1 MVGDADCELVER
13 EVSAT
18 PAEFVRGLRDA
29 FPEDLTGG
37 GQRFRI
43 ARDGAVLDIVV
54 TPGPDR
60 VIAGLRLP
68 TVQVCIRLDGPGL
81 AARARLLRR
90 LDLATHRGG
99 G

>member
-1 MVGDADCELVER
+1 LAAEVAVELVER

-18 PAEFVRGLRDA
+18 PADYVRGLRDA
-29 FPEDLTGG
+29 FP
-37 GQRFRI
+37 
-43 ARDGAVLDIVV
+43 GAVETGPWGYRVSRGAAVIDIAI
-54 TPGPDR
+54 TPGPER

-68 TVQVCIRLDGPGL
+68 TVQVRIRLTGPDL

>member
-1 MVGDADCELVER
+1 MGGEAAVALVER

-29 FPEDLTGG
+29 FPGDLAEGPMG
-37 GQRFRI
+37 FRV
-43 ARDGAVLDIVV
+43 ARDGAAMEITVS
-54 TPGPDR
+54 PGPER

-68 TVQVCIRLDGPGL
+68 TVQVRIRLTGPDP
-81 AARARLLRR
+81 AAQARLLQR

>member
-1 MVGDADCELVER
+1 LGVDAACELVER

-18 PAEFVRGLRDA
+18 PAEYLRGLRDA
-29 FPEDLTGG
+29 FPEDLAGG
-37 GQRFRI
+37 GKSFRV

-54 TPGPDR
+54 TPGPER

-68 TVQVCIRLDGPGL
+68 TVQVCIRLAGPDL
-81 AARARLLRR
+81 AARAWLLRR